1 MAKFLFFTDLHFKTM
16 NPVHRTGSYPDDICV
31 KLTEVYKIA
40 NQEKVD
46 CVLFGGDFFDA
57 YKSFDVQWFR
67 KIRDIICDS
76 GLKTYAIIG
85 QHNLLGYNLETYVN
99 STTSLLE
106 ELCGK
111 DRWETI
117 KDSVELNGVEIHAS
131 HCTGDF
137 EGLKEILAKP
147 KKLKKK
153 IVLAHCLLYT
163 ATDKLIGAKDVKE
176 FKNDSTDLVFS
187 GDLHC
192 GYPPQKVG
200 RTMFANPGALCRKE
214 INEDRPVQVALVEMG
229 ENSLDVKYVPLASA
243 RPYEEAFEVS
253 QVELIKKEAEKEKVD
268 EATREFAEKIRSLE
282 VSSEDVFSLLDKAAN
297 IKGVDKDVREF
308 IQSFKESSAN

>member
-1 MAKFLFFTDLHFKTM
+1 MKFLFYTDLHFKTT
-16 NPVHRTGSYPDDICV
+16 NPVHRTGSYPEDICV
-31 KLTEVYKIA
+31 KLNEVYKIA

-67 KIRDIICDS
+67 RIRDIICES

-85 QHNLLGYNLETYVN
+85 QHNLLGYNLETYSN
-99 STTSLLE
+99 STTWLLE
-106 ELCGK
+106 ELCSK
-111 DRWETI
+111 ERWETI
-117 KDSVELNGVEIHAS
+117 KDSVELDGIEIHAS

-137 EGLKEILAKP
+137 DGLKEILAKP
-147 KKLKKK
+147 KKLEKK

-163 ATDKLIGAKDVKE
+163 ATDKLIGTRSIKE
-176 FKNDSTDLVFS
+176 FENDTTDLVLS

-192 GYPPQKVG
+192 GYPPQKVKG
-200 RTMFANPGALCRKE
+200 TMFANPGALCRKE
-214 INEDRPVQVALVEMG
+214 VNEDRPIQVALIEMG
-229 ENSLDVKYVPLASA
+229 KDSLDVKYVPLASA

-282 VSSEDVFSLLDKAAN
+282 VSSEDVFSLLEKAAK
-297 IKGVDKDVREF
+297 IKGVSQEVQDF
-308 IQSFKESSAN
+308 IKSFKEPTAN